1 MFLKAHS
8 RQFYRWMLSHI
19 SNEYHEDHL
28 RQTAVVFSPHFDDET
43 LGCGGTILKKKKAGA
58 DVKIVFMTDGGKSH
72 RHLISEN
79 ELKAIRASEGL
90 AASRSLGLSACDI
103 CFLELEETKLSE
115 HLDAATNMVLAV
127 LALGKHANTQRPGTL
142 ESFEKKLCLRLA
154 FTEGF

>member
-1 MFLKAHS
+1 
-8 RQFYRWMLSHI
+8 MLRHI

-28 RQTAVVFSPHFDDET
+28 RQTAVVFYPT
-43 LGCGGTILKKKKAGA
+43 LTMRRLAVVEPSSRRRELEQA
-58 DVKIVFMTDGGKSH
+58 LIVFMTDGSKSH
-72 RHLISEN
+72 RRLIPEN
-79 ELKAIRASEGL
+79 ELKGIGASEGL
-90 AASRSLGLSACDI
+90 AASGSLGLSACDI
-103 CFLELEETKLSE
+103 CFLAFKDTKLSE